1 MTNQQVQYGFDE
13 PKSKKE
19 QEELRKKL
27 NQHRNEI
34 NNPCIKVGMRG
45 FNVRIFRGDKNLKCS
60 LLGCITV

>member
-1 MTNQQVQYGFDE
+1 MTNQQVRYGFDE

-19 QEELRKKL
+19 QDELRKKL

-45 FNVRIFRGDKNLKCS
+45 FNVRIFWGDDNFKCS
-60 LLGCITV
+60 LLGYITV